1 MLLKLDAIGAGRLF
15 SKNLSSEDA
24 DVVAENTAVEN
35 TASKT
40 SNVIIDKCVFVF
52 FLTSKILFG
61 EFESGVF
68 IVIVS
73 LISLL
78 NFFGNFL
85 TAKLVNRCIKLHTS

>member
-40 SNVIIDKCVFVF
+40 NNVIIDKRVFVI
-52 FLTSKILFG
+52 LATREILFA
-61 EFESGVF
+61 EFVLDVF
-68 IVIVS
+68 IIFGF
-73 LISLL
+73 LNILF
-78 NFFGNFL
+78 NFFCELICSVETVF
-85 TAKLVNRCIKLHTS
+85 IY